1 MKQYYV
7 YIVSNWDNRIV
18 YTGITNNLQRRIFE
32 HKEKQID
39 GFTKKYNTSKLVY
52 FEIADNPTAAITR
65 EKQIK
70 SWRREKKNVLI
81 AKMNPEW
88 KDLYETLG

>member
-7 YIVSNWDNRIV
+7 YIVSNWSNSVI

-32 HKEKQID
+32 HKEKQIE
-39 GFTKKYNTSKLVY
+39 GFSKKYNTSKLVY
-52 FEIADNPTAAITR
+52 FEIADAPSAAITR

-70 SWRREKKNVLI
+70 SWRREKKNALI
-81 AKMNPEW
+81 TQMNPEW

>member
-32 HKEKQID
+32 HKEKQIE

-70 SWRREKKNVLI
+70 SWRREKKNALI
-81 AKMNPEW
+81 SQTNPEW
-88 KDLYETLG
+88 KDLYETIG